1 LGGLTITP
9 VHWLTGPGDEMP
21 IPARLERISAGVSA
35 RAAVRVSMQARTI
48 ASTPSALGVAV
59 A

>member
-1 LGGLTITP
+1 
-9 VHWLTGPGDEMP
+9 MP

-59 A
+59 E